1 MIKSF
6 DEFKNSNA
14 EPVEEGLFDAFKARN
29 QIVKVQGL
37 VADKYEE
44 LLQKNPKQFHN
55 SDSVLRAVEDFAKKT
70 YEEVVT
76 VEDAITFDQ
85 WWKDFSK
92 AHAYM
97 LDRTIFNK

>member
-1 MIKSF
+1 MIKTF
-6 DEFKNSNA
+6 DEFKNINA
-14 EPVEEGLFDAFKARN
+14 EPVEEGLLDTFKVRN

-37 VADKYEE
+37 VTDKYEE

-76 VEDAITFDQ
+76 IDGAISFKE